1 MSPFPPVEEQMR
13 RISRGAV
20 EVFPEDEVRRKLE
33 RSRASGRPLRIKLG
47 VDPTAPD
54 IHLGNAVPIWK
65 LRAFQE
71 MGHVAVLIIGDYT
84 ARIGDPSGRNALRP
98 PLDEA
103 QVDAAAATYHDQARR
118 ILLPERLEIRKNG
131 EWLSK
136 LTFMEVV
143 KLAGR
148 MTVAQMLV
156 RDDFAK
162 RFAAEVPISLH
173 ELLYPLMQGW
183 DSVVVRADVEL
194 GGSDQRFNLLVGRDL
209 QRAEGQEPQTIVV
222 NPLVPGTD
230 GVKKMSKST
239 GNYVGV
245 TESPAEQFG
254 KTMSIPD
261 ALMPLWFE
269 HFTEVPEERIAAL
282 LRGHPRDAKEAL
294 GRAIVARYHGESA
307 ADRAAGEF
315 RRVVSEGGTPE
326 EVRSA
331 DLPRSESWTLQKALV
346 RLLGAGTPTAMS
358 SSDVRRRIEQGAIR
372 LADSEAPLTDPKA
385 PFDPSD
391 GAVLRYGKKP
401 ADRVRIR
408 RA

>member
-1 MSPFPPVEEQMR
+1 MTNPFPPVDEQMR
-13 RISRGAV
+13 RILRGAA
-20 EVFPEDEVRRKLE
+20 EAFPEDELRRKLE
-33 RSRASGRPLRIKLG
+33 RSRASGRPLRVKLG

-98 PLDEA
+98 PLDAA

-118 ILLPERLEIRKNG
+118 ILLPERLEIRRNG

-136 LTFMEVV
+136 LTFMDVV
-143 KLAGR
+143 RLAGR

-162 RFAAEVPISLH
+162 RFAAETPISLH

-183 DSVVVRADVEL
+183 DSVVVRADLEL
-194 GGSDQRFNLLVGRDL
+194 GGTDQRFNLLVGRDL
-209 QRAEGQEPQTIVV
+209 QRAEGQEPQAILV

-245 TESPAEQFG
+245 AEPPDEQFG

-261 ALMPLWFE
+261 VLMEPWFRS
-269 HFTEVPEERIAAL
+269 FTDVPEERIAAL
-282 LRGHPRDAKEAL
+282 LAGHPRAAKEAL
-294 GRAIVARYHGESA
+294 ACAVVSRYHGDSA
-307 ADRAAGEF
+307 AAAAAEAF
-315 RRVVSEGGTPE
+315 RRVFAKKEVPDEVPE
-326 EVRSA
+326 AHVASGA
-331 DLPRSESWTLQKALV
+331 FGVVDLLV
-346 RLLGAGTPTAMS
+346 AHGLAKSRGEARRL
-358 SSDVRRRIEQGAIR
+358 VEQGGVSIDGEKVAR
-372 LADSEAPLTDPKA
+372 ADAVLDP
-385 PFDPSD
+385 PD
-391 GAVLRYGKKP
+391 GAVLRVGKL
-401 ADRVRIR
+401 RFLRLR
-408 RA
+408 R